1 MDDFNIV
8 AAIDFGTAL
17 SGCAYS
23 TRKDFKDDKLLINC
37 QQCWNQYDS
46 MNQNMVKTATC
57 ILLHNKKGF
66 EAFGFDAQ
74 SRYTHLDIKEKDE
87 YLYFSYFKMS
97 LYNSTVP
104 LHKLQIKDVRRKDSK
119 PAEELVSLS
128 IKALKDSLINEI
140 KETGKYPET
149 DLKIRWVLT
158 VPAIWDDEAKLF
170 MRECARKAD
179 IPNNRLFLAL
189 EPEAASVYCNILKT
203 ERPEQISEG
212 FKVAEPGTQFV
223 VLDIGGGTTDITVLQ
238 KLENGT
244 LRQLTSASGEDVG
257 GMSVNTAIL
266 NLISILYNIDIVSVL
281 QVENPSIFLDLY
293 NDLEETKKQIQ
304 MNSKDP
310 VIFRINQKVFDKL
323 LVDKGAIANDSISF
337 KVAHDELEI
346 DYMLVHGRF
355 NEVVRSIVS
364 ALKGELEK
372 KEAKQVTTILL
383 VGGFGKCELIHD
395 AMKANFPNHR
405 LIIPDEA
412 GTAVLQGAVIY
423 GHDPSVISSRVTR
436 FTYGVSGIVPFAN
449 GKHNEN
455 KRVVRDGKQY
465 CKEIFSPIQAKNKIV
480 HRGTSVQKRFPI
492 NKSNVLKTS
501 IYASTEEYPMY
512 VDDSSCKKVATIEMA
527 LHSTS
532 QFIDIEFYFGD
543 TEIIVK
549 ATEEGNK
556 CTVETHLTFE

>member
-1 MDDFNIV
+1 M
-8 AAIDFGTAL
+8 
-17 SGCAYS
+17 
-23 TRKDFKDDKLLINC
+23 
-37 QQCWNQYDS
+37 
-46 MNQNMVKTATC
+46 
-57 ILLHNKKGF
+57 
-66 EAFGFDAQ
+66 
-74 SRYTHLDIKEKDE
+74 
-87 YLYFSYFKMS
+87 FS
-97 LYNSTVP
+97 
-104 LHKLQIKDVRRKDSK
+104 
-119 PAEELVSLS
+119 
-128 IKALKDSLINEI
+128 
-140 KETGKYPET
+140 
-149 DLKIRWVLT
+149 
-158 VPAIWDDEAKLF
+158 
-170 MRECARKAD
+170 
-179 IPNNRLFLAL
+179 
-189 EPEAASVYCNILKT
+189 
-203 ERPEQISEG
+203 
-212 FKVAEPGTQFV
+212 
-223 VLDIGGGTTDITVLQ
+223 GGTTDITVLQ

-244 LRQLTSASGEDVG
+244 LRQLTTASGEDVG

-304 MNSKDP
+304 MNSQDP

-543 TEIIVK
+543 TEIVVK